1 MKRYILLAAAVLSV
15 AACNKG
21 EMTPDTDTRVA
32 LQVTSGI
39 QTRAY
44 DATWEAGDDIGIF
57 GFTQGDASTQ
67 AYSNVRYVTTG
78 GDGAFT
84 PDGTTIYLP
93 TDGSSLDFVAYYPY
107 TATAMTDGV
116 YTVNVTDQSDQS
128 AIDFMAAGT
137 QTADRSKNTVTFN
150 FEHKLSKIV
159 LTFKPGDG
167 MALSELTGMK
177 VQLTNQQTK
186 ALFDVTKPDGEVV
199 VGTNTPATLT
209 LDTDADGTSSEGIV
223 LPSANFDGMTLHL
236 ELSNG
241 SSFFNWD
248 LNNSKADKF
257 EAGKKYVYDITVN
270 KSRLD
275 VTATITDWTPG
286 NGEGGESGEA
296 IIPVPLGNISDPAEV
311 LKGDLAMSDGT
322 FLRSDDF
329 STLSDEQIRGVR
341 GIVFWTYDGSYPDT
355 DLAGDKV
362 LMTDFPECSHGL
374 IVSLKD
380 ASQSQYWSSSSS
392 YYASIYEWQ
401 KSASFNGYTEVAA
414 ISPADEEMENECNR
428 LLGYNNTMVIL
439 AYNEYCNTT
448 GGLQIF
454 YKCYLGD
461 TIGDFRDANQTLE
474 GASDWYIPSVKEL
487 ALLTD
492 EDSNGN
498 IWSLDGNTYKYIN
511 EILTEMIDL
520 GVDAEI
526 LGTGYYWSSTEA
538 SQARTND
545 PVQRAYCADL
555 KNGVIGK
562 TGQYKKNKFRV
573 RTVCAF

>member
-1 MKRYILLAAAVLSV
+1 MNKHSLQQFGALSLLIGGLSLS
-15 AACNKG
+15 ACSN
-21 EMTPDTDTRVA
+21 EEIHMDDARVA

-44 DATWEAGDDIGIF
+44 DDQWEKGDEIGIF
-57 GFTQGDASTQ
+57 GFTQEDAPAQ
-67 AYSNVRYVTTG
+67 AYTNVRYVTTG

-275 VTATITDWTPG
+275 VTATIEDWTPG
-286 NGEGGESGEA
+286 NGENGEQGEA
-296 IIPVPLGNISDPAEV
+296 
-311 LKGDLAMSDGT
+311 
-322 FLRSDDF
+322 F
-329 STLSDEQIRGVR
+329 
-341 GIVFWTYDGSYPDT
+341 
-355 DLAGDKV
+355 
-362 LMTDFPECSHGL
+362 
-374 IVSLKD
+374 
-380 ASQSQYWSSSSS
+380 
-392 YYASIYEWQ
+392 
-401 KSASFNGYTEVAA
+401 
-414 ISPADEEMENECNR
+414 
-428 LLGYNNTMVIL
+428 
-439 AYNEYCNTT
+439 
-448 GGLQIF
+448 
-454 YKCYLGD
+454 
-461 TIGDFRDANQTLE
+461 
-474 GASDWYIPSVKEL
+474 
-487 ALLTD
+487 
-492 EDSNGN
+492 
-498 IWSLDGNTYKYIN
+498 
-511 EILTEMIDL
+511 
-520 GVDAEI
+520 
-526 LGTGYYWSSTEA
+526 
-538 SQARTND
+538 
-545 PVQRAYCADL
+545 
-555 KNGVIGK
+555 
-562 TGQYKKNKFRV
+562 
-573 RTVCAF
+573 